1 MNGKT
6 IVITFWTFDIL
17 HPWHIYFLSEA
28 RKYWDILVTI
38 VARDTNVIKFK
49 KIAPVNDENMR
60 LKNLKDS
67 NIADIVEL
75 GDEKNPTKWI
85 EFYNPSIIC
94 LGYDQKGFLQDV
106 SSFLEKRSITVKKIW
121 AFKEDI
127 YKSSLLRK

>member
-1 MNGKT
+1 
-6 IVITFWTFDIL
+6 
-17 HPWHIYFLSEA
+17 
-28 RKYWDILVTI
+28 VTI

-49 KIAPVNDENMR
+49 KIAPENDENLR

-85 EFYNPSIIC
+85 EYYNPSVIC

-106 SSFLEKRSITVKKIW
+106 SSFLEKRNIIVKKI
-121 AFKEDI
+121 
-127 YKSSLLRK
+127 